1 MERIAL
7 SVPVVGDAEK
17 QAVLAA
23 LDSGWVAPA
32 GPDLD
37 AFEAELARTAG
48 RTHAVAVSSGTA
60 ALHLA
65 LLVSG
70 VRPGDRVACSTL
82 TFAASANA
90 IAYCGAEAVFVDCDA
105 GGTLDPALLEQALAD
120 SAAAGR
126 PITAVLAVDLLGRV
140 CDYPALAAV
149 ARAHGAVLV
158 SDAAESL
165 GSTRDGRPAGSFGDI
180 AAVSFNGNKIITTS
194 SGGAVLTDDP
204 ATAARVRHLSTQAR
218 QPVPHYEHREIGYNY
233 RLSNLLAAL
242 GRAQLERL
250 DKFLAAKRRH
260 RTMYREWAE
269 TRPGVT
275 VLGDPA
281 ADAVENCWMTALLF
295 DPPAAPE
302 PVAVMEALDARGV
315 DSRPMFK
322 PMHLQPVFSDRTAH
336 PLYGGRMSEDLY
348 RRGLLVPA
356 GPAITDAQCA
366 AVCAHLDH
374 VLSSRTESPGALT

>member
-1 MERIAL
+1 MERIVL
-7 SVPVVGDAEK
+7 SVPVVGEAEK

-37 AFEAELARTAG
+37 AFETELARAAG
-48 RTHAVAVSSGTA
+48 RAHAVAVASGTA

-70 VRPGDRVACSTL
+70 VRPGDWVACSTL

-105 GGTLDPALLEQALAD
+105 AGALDPALLAEALAD

-126 PITAVLAVDLLGRV
+126 PIS
-140 CDYPALAAV
+140 
-149 ARAHGAVLV
+149 AVLV

-180 AAVSFNGNKIITTS
+180 AAVSFNGNKIISTS

-242 GRAQLERL
+242 GRAQLRRL
-250 DKFLAAKRRH
+250 DEFVAAKRRH
-260 RTMYREWAE
+260 RAIYREWAA

-281 ADAVENCWMTALLF
+281 DDAVENCWMTALLL
-295 DPPAAPE
+295 DPPAPD

-322 PMHLQPVFSDRTAH
+322 PMHLQPVFSDRAAH
-336 PLYGGRMSEDLY
+336 PVHGGRVSEDLY

-366 AVCAHLDH
+366 AVCAHLDSI
-374 VLSSRTESPGALT
+374 LTTRTESPGAPS

>member
-1 MERIAL
+1 MERIVL
-7 SVPVVGDAEK
+7 SVPVVGEAEK

-37 AFEAELARTAG
+37 AFETELARAAG
-48 RTHAVAVSSGTA
+48 RAHAVAVASGTA

-105 GGTLDPALLEQALAD
+105 AGALDPALLAEALAD

-126 PITAVLAVDLLGRV
+126 PISAVLAVDLLGHV
-140 CDYPALAAV
+140 CDHPALAAV
-149 ARAHGAVLV
+149 AAAHDAVLV

-242 GRAQLERL
+242 GRAQLRRL
-250 DKFLAAKRRH
+250 DEFVAAKRRH
-260 RTMYREWAE
+260 RAIYREWAA

-281 ADAVENCWMTALLF
+281 DDAVENCWMTALLL
-295 DPPAAPE
+295 DPPAPD

-322 PMHLQPVFSDRTAH
+322 PMHLQPVFSDRAAH
-336 PLYGGRMSEDLY
+336 PVHGGRVSEDLY

-366 AVCAHLDH
+366 AVCAHLDSI
-374 VLSSRTESPGALT
+374 LTTRTESPGAPS